1 MPDKPELPFEPDNP
15 EVPDEPPDVP
25 EVPAIPDDPCVPDE
39 PAVPLVPDEPDV
51 PDVPDEPDP
60 PPFATNDTTPLSSIV
75 NTYPCHP
82 SWIMGKL
89 LLLNPRDWSKNPRPL
104 SGESSL
110 LLPLIR
116 FSAIKL
122 QVRVIPYKYWKNA

>member
-1 MPDKPELPFEPDNP
+1 MPDEPEVP
-15 EVPDEPPDVP
+15 EVPDEPDRPDVP
-25 EVPAIPDDPCVPDE
+25 EVPAVPD
-39 PAVPLVPDEPDV
+39 PPDV
-51 PDVPDEPDP
+51 P
-60 PPFATNDTTPLSSIV
+60 FIFTNDTTPLSSIV
-75 NTYPCHP
+75 STYPCHP